1 MQISKDKIV
10 FSGLAGSRLYGV
22 ANEDSDFDFKT
33 VYAHNLDGLILN
45 EKDTDRTK
53 DKSVN
58 SETEWFSLRKLAA
71 LLSQNQ
77 TVAIELLFMP
87 QSHII
92 TTSAA
97 WEELIENRDKIIS
110 KNIMPFVGYAR
121 NQARLYSVKG
131 DRLEFLHRIKEVVE
145 KFKAEEVIDPQKPT
159 CEGITDYLHGFTN
172 CDIWEDKDFISFETR
187 KTPNGKD
194 NHMVIILGKC
204 FEEFCTPDLWLERI
218 ETQINKYGERA
229 EMAEDNDGHD
239 LKATYHAV
247 RIIQEAMDL
256 LDTGKLIF
264 PRPEVKLLREIRSG
278 KYDYRYTCDLIQ
290 AMTVELESK
299 MLISKLQKY
308 PDKQWINSWA
318 LRYQRAYVVDD
329 FEIIAKIN

>member
-1 MQISKDKIV
+1 MKIAADKIV

-22 ANEDSDFDFKT
+22 ANANSDTDIKCVF
-33 VYAHNLDGLILN
+33 AHSLDGLILN
-45 EKDTDRTK
+45 EKDTDRIK
-53 DKSVN
+53 DPSVN
-58 SETEWFSLRKLAA
+58 SETEWFSIRKFSSLLA
-71 LLSQNQ
+71 QNQ
-77 TVAIELLFMP
+77 TVAIELLFIP

-97 WEELIENRDKIIS
+97 WEELLENRDKIIS

-131 DRLEFLHRIKEVVE
+131 DRLEFLHEIKKLVE
-145 KFKAEEVIDPQKPT
+145 QFKKTCVALEPT
-159 CEGITDYLHGFTN
+159 CIGITEYLNTF
-172 CDIWEDKDFISFETR
+172 DILDTWIDKDFISFETR

-194 NHMVIILGKC
+194 NKMVMILGRG

-229 EMAEDNDGHD
+229 EMAEENKGHD

-256 LDTGKLIF
+256 LDTGILEF
-264 PRPEVKLLREIRSG
+264 PRPEAQLLREIRNG

-290 AMTVELESK
+290 AMTKELEIK
-299 MLISKLQKY
+299 MTASTLRET
-308 PDKQWINSWA
+308 PDKNWLTSWA

-329 FEIIAKIN
+329 FEVIAKIN